1 MLCSI
6 MSNLCHSMDCS
17 LPGSSVHEIYQAR
30 ILEWVAFPTPGGLLH
45 PGIKLMSLA
54 SPALAD
60 KFFTTTQQMVTAAMK
75 LKDAYSLEGK
85 L

>member
-1 MLCSI
+1 MRFTRQEYWSG
-6 MSNLCHSMDCS
+6 
-17 LPGSSVHEIYQAR
+17 LP
-30 ILEWVAFPTPGGLLH
+30 FPTPGGLLH

-54 SPALAD
+54 SPALVE
-60 KFFTTTQQMVTAAMK
+60 KLFTTAQQMVTAAMK